1 VPEVSPDIT
10 DIGDQI
16 ALARENVRE
25 LVEQAAARSEATHDE
40 LVAQRV
46 ADQEARLEFLTKQR
60 PNIASV
66 IAHWAAALAMILAL
80 YFGYG
85 NGPRQEAFV
94 AHAYAGLLVLG
105 LVVVRLFLRTLLPWP
120 EEERGGSRI
129 SKLVAE
135 AMHWT
140 LYALMLLTPL
150 TGWIVASEVG
160 CTVVPRLPNI
170 DRFGSS
176 FSIGHPDDAMTAY
189 HVHVFFVWSLLAL
202 ISLHVTAAL
211 FHHFVF
217 RDTILV
223 RMIPIPGQHAG
234 SVPQSSGGDCEAP
247 RSAA

>member
-1 VPEVSPDIT
+1 MAPRSRAGGRPLLSNRPRSSLQFT
-10 DIGDQI
+10 PKH
-16 ALARENVRE
+16 ALIPMTRH
-25 LVEQAAARSEATHDE
+25 L
-40 LVAQRV
+40 
-46 ADQEARLEFLTKQR
+46 KR

-66 IAHWAAALAMILAL
+66 IVHWGAAFAMILAL

-94 AHAYAGLLVLG
+94 AHAYAGLTVLG
-105 LVVVRLFLRTLLPWP
+105 LVVVKLFLRTLLPGP
-120 EEERGGSRI
+120 EEESGGSRI

-135 AMHWT
+135 AMHWA

-160 CTVVPRLPNI
+160 SMAVPRLPNI
-170 DRFGSS
+170 DRLGSG
-176 FSIGHPDDAMTAY
+176 FSIGHPDSAMTAY

-223 RMIPIPGQHAG
+223 RMIPILGQRARSVSDSYATSNSRSDRLKEPGAT
-234 SVPQSSGGDCEAP
+234 S
-247 RSAA
+247 

>member
-1 VPEVSPDIT
+1 MSKCHAI
-10 DIGDQI
+10 I
-16 ALARENVRE
+16 A
-25 LVEQAAARSEATHDE
+25 
-40 LVAQRV
+40 AQFTPKHSSIPMIRH
-46 ADQEARLEFLTKQR
+46 LKR

-94 AHAYAGLLVLG
+94 AHVYAGLTVLG

-120 EEERGGSRI
+120 EEESGGSRI
-129 SKLVAE
+129 SRLVAE

-150 TGWIVASEVG
+150 TGWIVASES
-160 CTVVPRLPNI
+160 TAVPWLPNI
-170 DRFGSS
+170 DRLGSS
-176 FSIGHPDDAMTAY
+176 FSIGHPVSAMTY
-189 HVHVFFVWSLLAL
+189 HVHVFFVLALLAL

-223 RMIPIPGQHAG
+223 RMIPVLGQRAG
-234 SVPQSSGGDCEAP
+234 SVSDSYPIVNSRPDRLKEPGATS
-247 RSAA
+247 

>member
-1 VPEVSPDIT
+1 MPMIRH
-10 DIGDQI
+10 
-16 ALARENVRE
+16 L
-25 LVEQAAARSEATHDE
+25 
-40 LVAQRV
+40 
-46 ADQEARLEFLTKQR
+46 KR

-66 IAHWAAALAMILAL
+66 IAHWAAALVMILAL

-94 AHAYAGLLVLG
+94 AHAYAGLTVLG

-120 EEERGGSRI
+120 EEEKGGTRI
-129 SKLVAE
+129 SRLVAE

-160 CTVVPRLPNI
+160 CTAVPRLPNI
-170 DRFGSS
+170 DRLGSS
-176 FSIGHPDDAMTAY
+176 FSIGHPVSAMMY

-202 ISLHVTAAL
+202 VSLHVTAAL

-223 RMIPIPGQHAG
+223 RMIPVLGQRAG
-234 SVPQSSGGDCEAP
+234 SVSDSYPNANSRPDRLKKPGATS
-247 RSAA
+247 